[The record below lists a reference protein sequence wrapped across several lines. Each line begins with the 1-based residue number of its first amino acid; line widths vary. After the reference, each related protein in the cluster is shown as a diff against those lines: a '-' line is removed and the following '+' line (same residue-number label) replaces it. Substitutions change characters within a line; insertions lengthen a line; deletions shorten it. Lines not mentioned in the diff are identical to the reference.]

1 MTFPRSQ
8 ILFGERDRRSRW
20 HAWQIREM
28 NVGFWYESLK
38 ARDRLE
44 DVELDNMLILKFII
58 QNCNGKTWTGMM

>member
-1 MTFPRSQ
+1 
-8 ILFGERDRRSRW
+8 
-20 HAWQIREM
+20 M

-58 QNCNGKTWTGMM
+58 QKCNGKTWTGLM

>member
-1 MTFPRSQ
+1 MA
-8 ILFGERDRRSRW
+8 DRRSRW
-20 HAWQIREM
+20 HAWQIRET

-58 QNCNGKTWTGMM
+58 EKCNGKT